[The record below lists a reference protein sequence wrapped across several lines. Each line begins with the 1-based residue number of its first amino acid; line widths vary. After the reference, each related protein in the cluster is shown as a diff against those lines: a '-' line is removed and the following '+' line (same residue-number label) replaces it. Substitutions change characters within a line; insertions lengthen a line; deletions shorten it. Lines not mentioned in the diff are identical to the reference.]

1 MGTIN
6 RQTLA
11 TSTPLNLNTGFPIF
25 PVGTTAGNPR
35 LPIQIGIGNSPGSNS
50 FTLVDSNIPLLLWR
64 IRASFTA
71 QLVSGAFFGF
81 NLQYTIQGV
90 TRPDGTAQLTVSGDR
105 AQGGLGFGL
114 GLNLSFSFRLESL
127 RTHFSLRTGFTTTWD
142 RVFNL
147 SPSVSI
153 DLINLGIR
161 LLRALGLN
169 IPLVELPV
177 DVTIGS
183 GVIYGLF
190 DSPSSQL
197 GSTGRLVLRP
207 GVNVSGNLL
216 KLIPQLRGFLKAVK
230 NAGGKVTVGPGL
242 NITFP
247 ITITIVRL
255 STEDGNYL
263 NGTFSGG
270 AFNFTG
276 GPRVATSE
284 PIQDVRVTHSHTV
297 GLAFGLEFKASA
309 SLWSIFNVSATRT
322 INPPFRTGTIGNLG
336 PFFTALE
343 NKPVAAKLPEVVWG

>member
-6 RQTLA
+6 SQTLA

-25 PVGTTAGNPR
+25 PLGTTAANPR
-35 LPIQIGIGNSPGSNS
+35 LPIQIGIGNSPGNNS
-50 FTLVDSNIPLLLWR
+50 WTLIDSNVPLLLWR

-81 NLQYTIQGV
+81 NLQYTIQGQ
-90 TRPDGTAQLTVSGDR
+90 TRPDGTATLTVSGDR
-105 AQGGLGFGL
+105 AAGGLGFGL
-114 GLNLSFSFRLESL
+114 GLSLSFSFRLEAL
-127 RTHFSLRTGFTTTWD
+127 RTHFSLRTGITRTWD

-147 SPSVSI
+147 SPSVNI
-153 DLINLGIR
+153 DLINLTIR
-161 LLRALGLN
+161 LLRALGVD
-169 IPLVELPV
+169 IPLVELPI
-177 DVTIGS
+177 DVSVGS
-183 GVIYGLF
+183 GAIYGLF
-190 DSPSSQL
+190 DSPSGQL
-197 GSTGRLVLRP
+197 GSRGTLTLRP
-207 GVNVSGNLL
+207 TVNVSGNLL

-230 NAGGKVTVGPGL
+230 NAGGKVSVGPGL
-242 NITFP
+242 NIIFP

-263 NGTFSGG
+263 NGTFSRG

-276 GPRVATSE
+276 GPRAATTD

-309 SLWSIFNVSATRT
+309 SLWSIFSVSATRT
-322 INPPFRTGTIGNLG
+322 INPPFRAGTIGALG

-343 NKPVAAKLPEVVWG
+343 NKPLAAKLPEVVWG